1 MGGRGWMSRAAH
13 LKKPH
18 WGFFARRTVRR
29 ADAVRIR
36 PLSPEKVS
44 IKQKIQHPVRM
55 LDLLVGA
62 GGYRE
67 PRC

>member
-1 MGGRGWMSRAAH
+1 MGGRGWIARAAH

-29 ADAVRIR
+29 ADAVRIH

-44 IKQKIQHPVRM
+44 TKQKIQHPVRM
-55 LDLLVGA
+55 LDLFQKVL
-62 GGYRE
+62 
-67 PRC
+67 PSSI